1 MSVRISH
8 LSSFLETGAP
18 SISVLSTYHASV
30 GRHSHDFY
38 ELVYIREG
46 FCLHDVDD
54 KMTLLI
60 EGDLFMLKPG
70 QFHRYIG
77 NRVVSIYNCLFS
89 VDQLPASLLD
99 SPIFSPD
106 SDHLYPHVH
115 PELGERKNV
124 VRLLNGM
131 LEELAKKQSG
141 WEIKLRGML
150 DCLLVDYA
158 RMYDDRIGQGGQKQT
173 YTGYVMPAL
182 AYIDKHYAEDL
193 TVRDMAHAVGV
204 SGDYLTRQFKQVI
217 GITPLEYF
225 RRYRFARAMELL
237 QRDVSVTDVAS
248 LVGFGS
254 LAHFSR
260 EFKKELGITPSQ
272 YRNQNQ

>member
-1 MSVRISH
+1 MNASISR
-8 LSSFLETGAP
+8 LSTLLESGAP
-18 SISVLSTYHASV
+18 SISVMSTYHAAV

-46 FCLHDVDD
+46 FCLHEVDD

-77 NRVVSIYNCLFS
+77 NRVVSIFNCLFAGE
-89 VDQLPASLLD
+89 QLPSELVPLSMFAPDLD
-99 SPIFSPD
+99 V
-106 SDHLYPHVH
+106 YPHIH
-115 PELGERKNV
+115 LELNERKNV
-124 VRLLNGM
+124 VRLLSSM
-131 LEELAKKQSG
+131 LSELQEKAAC
-141 WEIKLRGML
+141 WEIKLHGML

-158 RMYDDRIGQGGQKQT
+158 RMFEHRVGTDGQKQA

-182 AYIDKHYAEDL
+182 EYIDRHYVDDL
-193 TVRDMAHAVGV
+193 TVRDIAQAVGV

-217 GITPLEYF
+217 GITPLDYM

-237 QRDVSVTDVAS
+237 QQNGSVTDVS
-248 LVGFGS
+248 DRVGFGS

-272 YRNQNQ
+272 YRNQN